1 MKTKV
6 SLSILS
12 ISNQPISKIN
22 ETIKK
27 FEKHVDSLHLDP
39 MDGKFVNNKTKMFPD
54 FIKKIDTK
62 LRKEAHL
69 MVNNPEKW
77 IPKFKGLVKKI
88 FVHIEACKDI
98 DECIKIAKKNKLK
111 IYLTLKPRTKIEKVI
126 PYLSKI
132 DGVMIMTVE
141 PGKAGQG
148 FMKEMLKKVIY
159 IRKLN
164 KKIDI
169 YVDGGIDEKTAK
181 LAKDAGANHLV
192 AGSYLL
198 KRGNNEN

>member
-27 FEKHVDSLHLDP
+27 LEKHVDSLHLDP
-39 MDGKFVNNKTKMFPD
+39 MDGKFVKNRSIMFPS

-77 IPKFKGLVKKI
+77 IPKFKGIVKKI
-88 FVHIEACKDI
+88 FVHVESCNDI
-98 DECIKIAKKNKLK
+98 KGCIKIARKNKLK
-111 IYLTLKPRTKIEKVI
+111 IYLTIKPKTKVDKVI
-126 PYLSKI
+126 PYIKKI
-132 DGVMIMTVE
+132 NGIMIMTVE
-141 PGKAGQG
+141 PGKAGQK

-159 IRKLN
+159 IRKLD

-181 LAKDAGANHLV
+181 LAKKAGANHLV

-198 KRGNNEN
+198 KR

>member
-27 FEKHVDSLHLDP
+27 LEKHVDSLHLDP
-39 MDGKFVNNKTKMFPD
+39 MDGKFVKNRSIMFPS

-77 IPKFKGLVKKI
+77 IPKFKGIVKKI
-88 FVHIEACKDI
+88 FVHVESCNDI
-98 DECIKIAKKNKLK
+98 KGCIKIARKNKLK
-111 IYLTLKPRTKIEKVI
+111 IYLTIKPKTKVDKVI
-126 PYLSKI
+126 PYIKKI
-132 DGVMIMTVE
+132 NGIMIMTVE
-141 PGKAGQG
+141 PGKAGQK

-159 IRKLN
+159 IRKLD

>member
-27 FEKHVDSLHLDP
+27 LEKHVDSLHLDP
-39 MDGKFVNNKTKMFPD
+39 MDGKFVKNRSIMFPS

-77 IPKFKGLVKKI
+77 IPKFKGIVKKI
-88 FVHIEACKDI
+88 FVHVESCNDI
-98 DECIKIAKKNKLK
+98 KGCIKIARKNKLK
-111 IYLTLKPRTKIEKVI
+111 IYLTIKPKTKVDKVI
-126 PYLSKI
+126 PYIKKI
-132 DGVMIMTVE
+132 NGIMIMTVE
-141 PGKAGQG
+141 PGKAGQK
-148 FMKEMLKKVIY
+148 FMKEMLNYK
-159 IRKLN
+159 
-164 KKIDI
+164 
-169 YVDGGIDEKTAK
+169 
-181 LAKDAGANHLV
+181 
-192 AGSYLL
+192 
-198 KRGNNEN
+198 